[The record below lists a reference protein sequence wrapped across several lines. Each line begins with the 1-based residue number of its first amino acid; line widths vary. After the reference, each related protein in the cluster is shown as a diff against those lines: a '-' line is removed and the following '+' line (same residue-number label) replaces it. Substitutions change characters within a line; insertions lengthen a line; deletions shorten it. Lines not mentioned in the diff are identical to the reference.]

1 MTIGKRLLNF
11 RNVGSYAHLVHPP
24 GLFAP
29 VLFCPIWLSSCWP
42 SLGKLRRFTTLKDT
56 YTSRLSVV
64 HKKIVH
70 WLEQRSY
77 FTAHQPRRRW
87 RHNGNDR
94 KLRRTVFRIFRLL
107 SVFPSSFFFYWFL
120 TLSRFIS
127 PRSVRSAHSLGTHA
141 RFKAIFTFFCSGQ
154 PVYML
159 ETAPIVLQRTASHC
173 LPLLACLLYRT
184 AAEIK
189 SVGCRFARKSCSR

>member
-29 VLFCPIWLSSCWP
+29 ALFCPIWLSSCWP
-42 SLGKLRRFTTLKDT
+42 SLGKLRRFPTLKDT

-94 KLRRTVFRIFRLL
+94 KLRRTVFRIFRLW

-141 RFKAIFTFFCSGQ
+141 RFKAIFTFFLLRPAG
-154 PVYML
+154 
-159 ETAPIVLQRTASHC
+159 LQARNCSHC
-173 LPLLACLLYRT
+173 TATYRFSLPAVTCLSSSPNR
-184 AAEIK
+184 
-189 SVGCRFARKSCSR
+189 CRN